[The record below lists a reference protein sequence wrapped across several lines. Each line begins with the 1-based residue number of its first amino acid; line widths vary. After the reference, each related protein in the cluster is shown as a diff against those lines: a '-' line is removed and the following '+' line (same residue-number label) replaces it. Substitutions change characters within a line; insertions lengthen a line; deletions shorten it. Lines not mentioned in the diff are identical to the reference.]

1 MVISGAMTIFFYVA
15 FSFLIARLSDQ
26 MWVSQGAGGKG
37 ADHMWWVRTARSLR
51 TAGLLSAGTCISVEV
66 GGVAIVFQ
74 AEKRNLI
81 PNYHL
86 Q

>member
-1 MVISGAMTIFFYVA
+1 MAL
-15 FSFLIARLSDQ
+15 SFLIVRLSDQ
-26 MWVSQGAGGKG
+26 MLASHGAEQGEDWRKEAE
-37 ADHMWWVRTARSLR
+37 HMWRVRESRSLR

-66 GGVAIVFQ
+66 GGAPIVFQ
-74 AEKRNLI
+74 AEKRKLT